1 MENFTAA
8 HTDHPLSP
16 LDLKQSFKFE
26 EQYRTWQNLRV
37 IELGQLAVL
46 QRRDLIAM
54 RLLVEGR
61 ARHGSG
67 IPNGID

>member
-8 HTDHPLSP
+8 HTDHPLGLSG
-16 LDLKQSFKFE
+16 LKQFSKFE
-26 EQYRTWQNLRV
+26 EQYRAWQNLRV

-54 RLLVEGR
+54 GLLVEGR
-61 ARHGSG
+61 TRHRSG
-67 IPNGID
+67 IPKSMN

>member
-16 LDLKQSFKFE
+16 SDLKQFFRFE
-26 EQYRTWQNLRV
+26 EQYRAWQNLRV

-54 RLLVEGR
+54 GLLVEGR

-67 IPNGID
+67 IPNGIN